1 MIASSAARSTWVTKS
16 FARFAFTTS
25 ASPPSAARLMIE
37 PARRAARTAMFS
49 MGCIWVLDARCRM
62 QGPRILRAVPR
73 IRIVLCRPS
82 HPGNI
87 GAAARAMKTMG
98 LADLRLVAPERYPA
112 PEAEWMA
119 TNAIN
124 VLHASR
130 THDTLVEAIADCVAA
145 FAMSARPREWSP
157 QVLDARSAATRAT
170 ELVGDVAFVFG
181 NETAG
186 LTNEEVFACQF
197 LVHIPAS
204 LEFSSLNLAQA
215 VQVMAYE
222 LFMAQIPRE
231 VSERSEKA
239 ATVADLEGLYAHLE
253 EAARQTNFMAS
264 GSRLRERW
272 RRLFSRVPALEREE
286 VNIMRGLLR
295 ALLGK

>member
-1 MIASSAARSTWVTKS
+1 
-16 FARFAFTTS
+16 
-25 ASPPSAARLMIE
+25 
-37 PARRAARTAMFS
+37 
-49 MGCIWVLDARCRM
+49 
-62 QGPRILRAVPR
+62 
-73 IRIVLCRPS
+73 VLCRPS

-98 LADLRLVAPERYPA
+98 LGDLRLVAPERYPA
-112 PEAEWMA
+112 PEADWMA
-119 TNAIN
+119 TNAID
-124 VLHASR
+124 VLKAS
-130 THDTLVEAIADCVAA
+130 TLHSSLSDAIGDCVAA

-157 QVLDARSAATRAT
+157 QVLDARSAAASAMAL
-170 ELVGDVAFVFG
+170 EGDVAFVFG

-204 LEFSSLNLAQA
+204 PEFSSLNLAQA

-222 LFMAQIPRE
+222 LFMAQARGA
-231 VSERSEKA
+231 VMGRSEKP

-253 EAARQTNFMAS
+253 EAARETNFMAS